1 MTNHQSQDFLVLT
14 AMPGSG
20 YFTDSWLADL
30 AEAMPGLPTPRRL
43 SDDALEFALTEEMT
57 GIVDAL
63 SNRFTDAPFDVNR
76 VNGAMRQ
83 KKMLI
88 ADLES
93 TIIEQECLDELAKQ
107 IDREEVMRD
116 ITARAMRG
124 ELDFE
129 PALKERVAMLR
140 GLPEVALQ
148 ALYDGGITLMPG
160 AATLLATLKANNVFC
175 GLVSGGFAFFAS
187 RIADKLSFDRYQCN
201 DLTIKDGVL
210 DGTVIEPILGR
221 QAKAEILAAW
231 AAELGFSADEVL
243 ATGDGS
249 NDLAM
254 LELAGMGVAFR
265 AKPAVA
271 AAAQYRI
278 RHGDL
283 TALLY
288 LQGYSADQFV
298 SG

>member
-1 MTNHQSQDFLVLT
+1 MTNHQAQDFLVLT
-14 AMPGSG
+14 AAPGSG
-20 YFTDSWLADL
+20 LFTDAWLADL
-30 AEAMPGLPTPRRL
+30 AEAMPGLPAPRPL
-43 SDDALEFALTEEMT
+43 SPDALEYALGDDMT

-63 SNRFTDAPFDVNR
+63 SNRYAGAPFDINR
-76 VNGAMRQ
+76 VASTARQ

-107 IDREEVMRD
+107 IGKQDIIID
-116 ITARAMRG
+116 ITERAMRG

-129 PALKERVAMLR
+129 PALKERVHMLK
-140 GLPEVALQ
+140 GLPESALQ
-148 ALYDGGITLMPG
+148 TLYDEGISLMPG
-160 AATLLATLKANNVFC
+160 AKTLLATLRAHNVFC
-175 GLVSGGFAFFAS
+175 GLVSGGFAFFAE
-187 RIADKLSFDRYQCN
+187 RIAQRLNFNRFQCN
-201 DLTIKDGVL
+201 DLNVSGGML
-210 DGTVIEPILGR
+210 DGTVVEPILGR
-221 QAKAEILAAW
+221 AAKAEILADW
-231 AAELGFSADEVL
+231 AKELGFTPHDVL

-278 RHGDL
+278 THGDL

-288 LQGYSADQFV
+288 LQGYAQSEFT
-298 SG
+298 GE